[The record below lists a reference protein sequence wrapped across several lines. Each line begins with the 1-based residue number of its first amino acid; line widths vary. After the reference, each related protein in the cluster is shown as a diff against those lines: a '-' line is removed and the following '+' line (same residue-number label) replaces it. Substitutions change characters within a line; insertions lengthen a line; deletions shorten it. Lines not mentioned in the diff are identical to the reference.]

1 MRRFRELADAADWR
15 GVAAQERAAK
25 AVAAAVRTSSKAA
38 WVYCTLGRAYQ
49 NLGNFSKALEYHM
62 QHLAIAKEVGDSAG
76 EGQAYANLGNAYE
89 SKGAFSKAI
98 DYHSQRLAIAK
109 E

>member
-1 MRRFRELADAADWR
+1 
-15 GVAAQERAAK
+15 
-25 AVAAAVRTSSKAA
+25 
-38 WVYCTLGRAYQ
+38 LGD
-49 NLGNFSKALEYHM
+49 K
-62 QHLAIAKEVGDSAG
+62 AG

>member
-1 MRRFRELADAADWR
+1 MR
-15 GVAAQERAAK
+15 
-25 AVAAAVRTSSKAA
+25 
-38 WVYCTLGRAYQ
+38 VYCILGIAYHL
-49 NLGNFSKALEYHM
+49 LGDFSKSIEYHS
-62 QHLAIAKEVGDSAG
+62 QCRAIAKELGDKAG

-98 DYHSQRLAIAK
+98 EYHSQRLAIAK